1 MYIQLYAHIYIYFF
15 YLIICL
21 YACVVEQ
28 RKILRGTYHLLNMN
42 GDVAQVKKEKED
54 HINK

>member
-1 MYIQLYAHIYIYFF
+1 MYIQLDAHIYIYIFF

-42 GDVAQVKKEKED
+42 GDVAQVEKED